1 MPVPH
6 ILYIEDNLDNQFLV
20 NLWFRRLPY
29 RLTLCATAEEGLQV
43 IDKGDHADVIVLD
56 VNLPGDLTGP
66 QMLEKLRKMDA
77 AKNTPVIMVSGHSTL
92 EHVPGL
98 NASDYQFFLPK
109 PFKKQELL
117 DILSKLF
124 PENNA

>member
-29 RLTLCATAEEGLQV
+29 RLTLCATAEEALQV

-56 VNLPGDLTGP
+56 VNLAGDLTGP
-66 QMLEKLRKMDA
+66 QMLEKLRKMDV
-77 AKNTPVIMVSGHSTL
+77 AKNTPVIMVSGHSSL
-92 EHVPGL
+92 EKVPGL

-117 DILSKLF
+117 DILSRLF
-124 PENNA
+124 PENKA